1 MPIINKRKNSPTHIS
16 ILWARL
22 MSVENA
28 ETQCDL
34 SDFRRL
40 LKFGF
45 VKLTENE
52 YDSSL
57 EFCLFTGRTIT
68 AENRLGSLLKALGI
82 SVEEIKDEE
91 NFDTDLLLGRSCY
104 FLLDAK
110 RDSPDE
116 AMEFLSVLSTD
127 RATCSNLV

>member
-1 MPIINKRKNSPTHIS
+1 MPIINKRKNSPTYIS
-16 ILWARL
+16 MLWARL

-28 ETQCDL
+28 DTHYDH
-34 SDFRRL
+34 SDFCQL
-40 LKFGF
+40 LKFVF
-45 VKLTENE
+45 VKPMEHE
-52 YDSSL
+52 YDTSF

-68 AENRLGSLLKALGI
+68 AENRLGSLLRALGV

-104 FLLDAK
+104 FLFDAK
-110 RDSPDE
+110 RDSPNE
-116 AMEFLSVLSTD
+116 EIEFLSVLSTD